1 VAPPDIPSFP
11 EVRQRPYQS
20 NMLETLRRIIEEV
33 NCAPNLEQALT
44 LIVRRV
50 KQAMEV
56 DLCSVYL
63 ADSARRQHVLM
74 ATEGL
79 NPDSVGRVKL
89 RFGEGLVGLVAERN
103 EPVNLD
109 DAPRHTRYRYCPG
122 SGEEQYHAFLGVP
135 IVHHRKLLGVLVV
148 QRRRPARFDEAEIS
162 FMITI
167 AAQLAGGI
175 AHAEASGGVNGLHR
189 KDSPPALPA
198 NRPLQGLPG
207 APGVGIGTA
216 VVIYPPADLD
226 AIPDREPQDPEQE
239 IAAYQTAVEAVRRDI
254 LELSRRLEKHL
265 PAEELALFD
274 AYLMLLDSGT
284 LNDRVTEQ
292 IRAGNWVQAALRN
305 TINEHV
311 RIFQEMDDPYLSERS
326 DDLRDLGLRI
336 LTYLQKNPPARTDYP
351 ARTILVAEEL
361 TATLLAEI
369 PTEQLA
375 GVVSARG
382 SRSSHIAIL
391 CRAMGVPA
399 VMGAR
404 DLPISR
410 IDGREIIADGYTGRV
425 YVSPAKEVRA
435 EFERLI
441 RREARLATHL
451 AHLRDKPAETP
462 DGVRIPLYINSGLI
476 ADVIPSRDCGAE
488 GIGLYRT
495 EFPFLTAERFP
506 GEEQQLQIYRTV
518 LQSFAPLPVTLR
530 TLDVGGDKNLPY
542 FPIEEDNPFLG
553 WRGIRITLDH
563 PEIFIVQLRA
573 MLRANH
579 QLGNLRLLLP
589 MVSNVS
595 EVDEALELIERARE
609 ELSEELETP
618 LERPPVGVMVEV
630 PSAVYQAG
638 ALAKRVEFLSVGSN
652 DLTQYLLAV
661 DRNNA
666 RVADLFDSLHP
677 AVLLALRQVVEEA
690 HRFGREV
697 SVCGEMAGDPAA
709 AVLLLGMGMD
719 SLSMT
724 VSGLPRIKWVIRSF
738 SRRQAAEL
746 LEQALA
752 MEDAHSIRRHVNA
765 ALERAGLGDLV
776 HADR

>member
-1 VAPPDIPSFP
+1 
-11 EVRQRPYQS
+11 
-20 NMLETLRRIIEEV
+20 MLETLRRIVEEV

-50 KQAMEV
+50 KQAMNV

-63 ADSARRQHVLM
+63 ADYRHRQHVLM

-79 NPDSVGRVKL
+79 NPESVGRVRL
-89 RFGEGLVGLVAERN
+89 NFGEGLVGLVAERS

-109 DAPRHTRYRYCPG
+109 DAPQHSRYRYCPG

-135 IVHHRKLLGVLVV
+135 IIHHRKLLGVLVV
-148 QRRRPARFDEAEIS
+148 QRREPTRFDEADLS

-175 AHAEASGGVNGLHR
+175 AHAEASGGVNGLSKMNR
-189 KDSPPALPA
+189 DPVPSSISE

-216 VVIYPPADLD
+216 VVVYPPADLN
-226 AIPDREPQDPEQE
+226 AIPDRKPEDPEQDE
-239 IAAYQTAVEAVRRDI
+239 AAYYAAVEAVKRDI
-254 LELSRRLEKHL
+254 RELSQRLEKRL

-284 LNDRVTEQ
+284 LNNRVTEH
-292 IRAGNWVQAALRN
+292 IRNGSWVQAALRD

-326 DDLRDLGLRI
+326 DDIRDLGLRI
-336 LTYLQKNPPARTDYP
+336 LAYLQESPRTRPDYP
-351 ARTILVAEEL
+351 ERTILVAEEI
-361 TATLLAEI
+361 TATMLAEV
-369 PTEQLA
+369 PSSKLA
-375 GVVSARG
+375 GIVSAKG

-391 CRAMGVPA
+391 CRAMGIPA
-399 VMGAR
+399 VMGAKN
-404 DLPISR
+404 LPVSR
-410 IDGREIIADGYTGRV
+410 LDGREIIADGYAGRV
-425 YVSPAKEVRA
+425 YISPTEEVRA
-435 EFERLI
+435 EFERIL
-441 RREARLATHL
+441 REESQLTTDL
-451 AHLRDKPAETP
+451 SHLRNLPAETP
-462 DGVRIPLYINSGLI
+462 DGIRIPLYINSGLI
-476 ADVIPSRDCGAE
+476 ADITPSRDCGAE

-495 EFPFLTAERFP
+495 EFPFLAAERFP
-506 GEEQQLQIYRTV
+506 GEEKQLQIYRAA
-518 LQSFAPLPVTLR
+518 LASFAPSPVTLR
-530 TLDVGGDKNLPY
+530 TLDVGGDKCLPY

-563 PEIFIVQLRA
+563 PEIFLVQLRA

-579 QLGNLRLLLP
+579 GLGNLRLLLP
-589 MVSNVS
+589 MISNVS
-595 EVDEALELIERARE
+595 EVDEALELIEQARRELAE
-609 ELSEELETP
+609 ELGEP
-618 LERPPVGVMVEV
+618 LEMPEVGVMVEV
-630 PSAVYQAG
+630 PAAVYQAG
-638 ALAKRVEFLSVGSN
+638 ALARRVEFLSIGSN

-677 AVLLALRQVVEEA
+677 AVLQALRQVVEEA
-690 HRFGREV
+690 HRFGKEV

-709 AVLLLGMGMD
+709 AILLLGMGID

-724 VSGLPRIKWVIRSF
+724 AASLPRIKWVIRSF
-738 SRRQAAEL
+738 RYQEATQL
-746 LEQALA
+746 LEEALA
-752 MEDAHSIRRHVNA
+752 MESAKSVRRRMNE
-765 ALERAGLGDLV
+765 ALEQAGLGALI
-776 HADR
+776 RRTGQ

>member
-1 VAPPDIPSFP
+1 
-11 EVRQRPYQS
+11 
-20 NMLETLRRIIEEV
+20 MLETLRRIIEEV

-79 NPDSVGRVKL
+79 NPNSVGRVKL

-109 DAPRHTRYRYCPG
+109 DAPRHAQYRYCPG

-189 KDSPPALPA
+189 KGNPPSPPA

-239 IAAYQTAVEAVRRDI
+239 IAAYQAAVEAVRRDI

-351 ARTILVAEEL
+351 AQTILVAEEL

-404 DLPISR
+404 DLPINR

-495 EFPFLTAERFP
+495 EFPFLAAERFP

-563 PEIFIVQLRA
+563 PEIFMVQLRA

-609 ELSEELETP
+609 ELSEELKTP

-677 AVLLALRQVVEEA
+677 AVLQALRQVVEEA

-752 MEDAHSIRRHVNA
+752 MEDAPSIRRHVNA
-765 ALERAGLGDLV
+765 ALERAGLGGLV

>member
-1 VAPPDIPSFP
+1 
-11 EVRQRPYQS
+11 
-20 NMLETLRRIIEEV
+20 MLETLRRIIEEV

-79 NPDSVGRVKL
+79 NPNSVGRVKL

-109 DAPRHTRYRYCPG
+109 DAPRHAQYRYCPG

-189 KDSPPALPA
+189 KGNPPSPPA

-239 IAAYQTAVEAVRRDI
+239 IAAYQAAVEAVRRDI

-404 DLPISR
+404 DLPINR

-462 DGVRIPLYINSGLI
+462 DGARIPLYINSGLI

-495 EFPFLTAERFP
+495 EFPFLAAERFP

-563 PEIFIVQLRA
+563 PEIFMVQLRA

-677 AVLLALRQVVEEA
+677 AVLQALRQVVEEA

-765 ALERAGLGDLV
+765 ALERAGLGGLV

>member
-1 VAPPDIPSFP
+1 
-11 EVRQRPYQS
+11 
-20 NMLETLRRIIEEV
+20 MLEILRRIIEEV
-33 NCAPNLEQALT
+33 NCAPDLDQALA

-50 KQAMEV
+50 KQAMSV

-63 ADSARRQHVLM
+63 TDYVNHQHVLM

-79 NPDSVGRVKL
+79 NPESVGQVRL
-89 RFGEGLVGLVAERN
+89 GIGEGLVGLVGERN

-109 DAPRHTRYRYCPG
+109 DAPQHLRYRYCPG

-148 QRRRPARFDEAEIS
+148 QRRKPIRFDESELS

-175 AHAEASGGVNGLHR
+175 AHAEASGGVSGLHQ
-189 KDSPPALPA
+189 SPGEPSIPE
-198 NRPLQGLPG
+198 NRPLQGLAG

-216 VVIYPPADLD
+216 VVVYPHADLN
-226 AIPDREPQDPEQE
+226 AIPDRQPDDPEQE
-239 IAAYQTAVEAVRRDI
+239 ENAFYTAVEAVKKDI
-254 LELSRRLEKHL
+254 RALSARLEKVL

-274 AYLMLLDSGT
+274 AYIMLLDSGT
-284 LNDRVTEQ
+284 LSNRVIEH
-292 IRAGNWVQAALRN
+292 IRTGNWVQSALRN

-326 DDLRDLGLRI
+326 DDIRDLGLRI
-336 LTYLQKNPPARTDYP
+336 LAYLQENPRTQPRYP
-351 ARTILVAEEL
+351 AQTVLVAEEI
-361 TATLLAEI
+361 TATMLAEV
-369 PTEQLA
+369 PAGQLT
-375 GVVSARG
+375 GIVSTRG

-399 VMGAR
+399 VMGAKN
-404 DLPISR
+404 LPVSR
-410 IDGREIIADGYTGRV
+410 IDGREIITDGYTGRV
-425 YVSPAKEVRA
+425 YISPSDEVRA
-435 EFERLI
+435 EF
-441 RREARLATHL
+441 ARLLQEETEL
-451 AHLRDKPAETP
+451 AAGLSHLRDLPAETS

-476 ADVIPSRDCGAE
+476 ADITPSRDSGAE

-495 EFPFLTAERFP
+495 EFPFLVAEHFP

-518 LQSFAPLPVTLR
+518 LESFAPQPVTLR
-530 TLDVGGDKNLPY
+530 TLDVGGDKSLPY

-563 PEIFIVQLRA
+563 PEIFLVQLRA

-579 QLGNLRLLLP
+579 GLGNLRLLLP
-589 MVSNVS
+589 MITNVS
-595 EVDEALELIERARE
+595 EVDESLQLIRRAHH
-609 ELSEELETP
+609 ELSEELGEQ
-618 LERPPVGVMVEV
+618 LDRPQIGVMIEV
-630 PSAVYQAG
+630 PAAVYQAD
-638 ALAKRVEFLSVGSN
+638 ALAQRVDFLSIGSN

-661 DRNNA
+661 DRNNS

-677 AVLLALRQVVEEA
+677 AVLRALLQVVENA
-690 HRFGREV
+690 HRFGKEV

-709 AVLLLGMGMD
+709 AILLLGMGMD

-738 SRRQAAEL
+738 TKQQAVTLLNEVLAMDDAHMIRQHLTQA
-746 LEQALA
+746 LEQAGLGGL
-752 MEDAHSIRRHVNA
+752 I
-765 ALERAGLGDLV
+765 RAGK
-776 HADR
+776 